1 MWRNEYGPELYGSF
15 LLQERGNQYEH
26 CHEDQRKI
34 WGDAF
39 DLGTDRIPAF
49 ENAHPGVHSHIH
61 IAEDYYESLK
71 MIGLDNE
78 CRQIFWRD
86 FMRKAEDARIASA
99 QLRSASE
106 HNQEQAIYFALLD
119 STYITA
125 AHTVARSHTLY
136 PGAVK
141 DPETQGD
148 KELYGHRDW
157 QIDWDDPV
165 NHAHCGNTYCEC
177 TLHHH

>member
-1 MWRNEYGPELYGSF
+1 MSEDNNNSE
-15 LLQERGNQYEH
+15 QER
-26 CHEDQRKI
+26 QRPPEPSERDNAYTQ
-34 WGDAF
+34 G
-39 DLGTDRIPAF
+39 F
-49 ENAHPGVHSHIH
+49 EEGFSRA
-61 IAEDYYESLK
+61 
-71 MIGLDNE
+71 
-78 CRQIFWRD
+78 RQIFWRD

-106 HNQEQAIYFALLD
+106 DNEEQAIYFALLD

-157 QIDWDDPV
+157 QIDWDDPA